1 MGRAELQ
8 PVKKAIS
15 FNYSATATSRYFH
28 SSKAR
33 VKGILGPIG
42 SSKSV
47 TCCMEMFS
55 KAMAELPGPDGVR
68 KTRWLVVR
76 STFPELKTTT
86 IKTFMEW
93 FGDMGTLTFDS
104 PIRYHAVLPLADGTT
119 LDWEVWFKPID
130 GSQDSLDS
138 LRSLEITG
146 AFLNEAHEFPPEV
159 YDLLRGRV
167 GRFRPHKQQDPAWD
181 GLILDSNYGNSASPL
196 RDYVMNAPE
205 GWEFFEQPPAVL
217 WDNALSKWVV
227 NERAENI
234 EHLPGGLNY
243 YRFQLT
249 GMKEHNIRQLLAC
262 QWATPRSSKPVY
274 PEFNSRAHVYKG
286 RMQPDPTLPLVI
298 GIDFGLHAAATFG
311 QMTKLGGLR
320 ILDEVWDDDIDLESF
335 LDKAITPKLH
345 KDYRG
350 LRVEV
355 CGDPAGQGRSAL
367 DKRTPFMVLKAK
379 GFSAVPAPSNAL
391 VLRRDAMKGFMER
404 IDGLIVN
411 PQCERLIEGMSGAF
425 GYKRMADGSYSN
437 EVMKNVHSHIAE
449 SAEYLAMYVRT
460 PAYSR
465 NQPRAKG
472 TLGKVKEFFYG

>member
-1 MGRAELQ
+1 MARTDQ
-8 PVKKAIS
+8 QSTKKAIS
-15 FNYSATATSRYFH
+15 FNYSATPTARYFH
-28 SSKAR
+28 ASKAR
-33 VKGILGPIG
+33 VKGILGAVG

-55 KAMAELPGPDGVR
+55 KAMAETPGPDGVR

-104 PIRYHAVLPLADGTT
+104 PIRYSCILPLADGTT

-130 GSQDSLDS
+130 GSQESLDS

-146 AFLNEAHEFPPEV
+146 AFLNEAHEFAPEV
-159 YDLLRGRV
+159 YDLLRGRI
-167 GRFRPHKQQDPAWD
+167 GRFRPHKEQDPAWT
-181 GLILDSNYGNSASPL
+181 GLLLDSNYGSNASPL
-196 RDYVMNAPE
+196 RDYVVNTPD

-217 WDNALSKWVV
+217 WNHADSKWEV
-227 NERAENI
+227 NPYAENLQ
-234 EHLPGGLNY
+234 HLPGGVKY
-243 YRFQLT
+243 YEFQLA

-274 PEFNSRAHVYKG
+274 PEFNSRTHVYKG
-286 RMQPDPTLPLVI
+286 RMLPDPKLPICI
-298 GIDFGLHAAATFG
+298 GMDFGLHAAATIG
-311 QMTKLGGLR
+311 QLTPTGGLR

-335 LDKAITPKLH
+335 LEKALTPKLY

-350 LRVEV
+350 IPVEV
-355 CGDPAGQGRSAL
+355 CGDPAGQGRSSL

-379 GFSAVPAPSNAL
+379 GFTAFPAPTNAL

-404 IDGLIVN
+404 VDGLMIN
-411 PQCERLIEGMSGAF
+411 PQCERLVEGMSGAF
-425 GYKRMADGSYSN
+425 GYKRMPDGTYSN
-437 EVMKNVHSHIAE
+437 EVIKNVHSHINE
-449 SAEYLAMYVRT
+449 SAEYLALRVRT
-460 PAYSR
+460 PQY
-465 NQPRAKG
+465 
-472 TLGKVKEFFYG
+472 GKERLRKANAAQKIKDFFYG